1 MKYVYENVTVLF
13 SLLQY
18 IKLLQNHKP
27 AMKAKKN
34 KKQKKN
40 MLLSNI

>member
-1 MKYVYENVTVLF
+1 MNYVYENATVLF

-18 IKLLQNHKP
+18 IELLQNHKP
-27 AMKAKKN
+27 AMKAKK
-34 KKQKKN
+34 KN